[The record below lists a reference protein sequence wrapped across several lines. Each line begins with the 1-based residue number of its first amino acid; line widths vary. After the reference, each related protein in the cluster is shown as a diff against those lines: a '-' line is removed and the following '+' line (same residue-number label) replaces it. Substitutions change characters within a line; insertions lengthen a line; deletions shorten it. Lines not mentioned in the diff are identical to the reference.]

1 MNIGQLAEQTG
12 VSADT
17 LRYYEREG
25 LIQPPARAANGYR
38 SYQEVDA
45 QRVRFVRSAQAL
57 GFTLAEIRG
66 ILPQLNAG
74 RMDRRAIEA
83 HLQAKIAEIDGHI
96 RQMQA
101 KKRELVATFHALS
114 CPVDQPLTVP
124 QATRRGAARATA
136 HAGSPATART
146 KARTSHATSAT
157 SVAKPTA
164 TRRNTGAAR

>member
-25 LIQPPARAANGYR
+25 LIEPPARAANGYR
-38 SYQEVDA
+38 SYREADA

-83 HLQAKIAEIDGHI
+83 RLQAKIAEIDGHI
-96 RQMQA
+96 RQMQPA
-101 KKRELVATFHALS
+101 PAAIWTCVEKCCRS
-114 CPVDQPLTVP
+114 CGCARFSISTVRP
-124 QATRRGAARATA
+124 PSDGRTWWSSISGRPR
-136 HAGSPATART
+136 PA
-146 KARTSHATSAT
+146 SS
-157 SVAKPTA
+157 SIS
-164 TRRNTGAAR
+164 

>member
-1 MNIGQLAEQTG
+1 MNIGQLAEQAG

-25 LIQPPARAANGYR
+25 LIEPPARAANGYR
-38 SYQEVDA
+38 SYREVDA

-83 HLQAKIAEIDGHI
+83 HLQSKIAEIDGHI

-101 KKRELVATFHALS
+101 KKRELIATFNALS

-124 QATRRGAARATA
+124 QATRRGATAVTTRTTTRAAPRATP
-136 HAGSPATART
+136 PAAM
-146 KARTSHATSAT
+146 
-157 SVAKPTA
+157 
-164 TRRNTGAAR
+164 RRGTGASR

>member
-1 MNIGQLAEQTG
+1 MNIGHLAEQTG

-25 LIQPPARAANGYR
+25 LIEPPARAANGYR
-38 SYQEVDA
+38 SYREADA

-66 ILPQLNAG
+66 FLPQLDAG

-83 HLQAKIAEIDGHI
+83 RLQAKIAEIEGHI

-101 KKRELVATFHALS
+101 RKRELIATFNALS

-124 QATRRGAARATA
+124 QATRRVAPRAAAVATTRAA
-136 HAGSPATART
+136 APAAPRRGTGVAR
-146 KARTSHATSAT
+146 
-157 SVAKPTA
+157 
-164 TRRNTGAAR
+164 

>member
-25 LIQPPARAANGYR
+25 LIEPPARAANGYR
-38 SYQEVDA
+38 SYREADA

-83 HLQAKIAEIDGHI
+83 RLHAKIAEIDGHI

-101 KKRELVATFHALS
+101 RKRELVATFNALS
-114 CPVDQPLTVP
+114 CPADQPLTVP
-124 QATRRGAARATA
+124 QATRRGTPRAPARATPRA
-136 HAGSPATART
+136 PAPA
-146 KARTSHATSAT
+146 
-157 SVAKPTA
+157 A
-164 TRRNTGAAR
+164 TRRGTRVAR

>member
-25 LIQPPARAANGYR
+25 LIEPPARAANGYR
-38 SYQEVDA
+38 SYREADA

-74 RMDRRAIEA
+74 HMDRRAIES

-101 KKRELVATFHALS
+101 RKRELIATFNALS
-114 CPVDQPLTVP
+114 CPADQPLTVP
-124 QATRRGAARATA
+124 QATRRGAPRVTPRAM
-136 HAGSPATART
+136 P
-146 KARTSHATSAT
+146 HATPHTPAKPSAT
-157 SVAKPTA
+157 
-164 TRRNTGAAR
+164 TRRSTGGTR

>member
-25 LIQPPARAANGYR
+25 LIEPPARAANGYR
-38 SYQEVDA
+38 SYREADA

-83 HLQAKIAEIDGHI
+83 RLQAKIAEIDGHI

-101 KKRELVATFHALS
+101 RKRELVATFNALS
-114 CPVDQPLTVP
+114 CPADQPLTVP
-124 QATRRGAARATA
+124 QATRRGTPRAPARATPRA
-136 HAGSPATART
+136 PAPA
-146 KARTSHATSAT
+146 
-157 SVAKPTA
+157 A
-164 TRRNTGAAR
+164 TRRGTRVAR

>member
-25 LIQPPARAANGYR
+25 LIEPPARAANGYR
-38 SYQEVDA
+38 SYREGDA

-66 ILPQLNAG
+66 ILPQLHAG

-101 KKRELVATFHALS
+101 KKRELIATFKALS
-114 CPVDQPLTVP
+114 CPVDQPLTAP
-124 QATRRGAARATA
+124 QVTRRGAPHATPRTAPRSAA
-136 HAGSPATART
+136 HAA
-146 KARTSHATSAT
+146 
-157 SVAKPTA
+157 PTA
-164 TRRNTGAAR
+164 TRRSTRVAR

>member
-1 MNIGQLAEQTG
+1 MNIGQLAEQAG

-25 LIQPPARAANGYR
+25 LIEPPARAANGYR
-38 SYQEVDA
+38 SYREVDA

-101 KKRELVATFHALS
+101 KKRELIATFNALS

-124 QATRRGAARATA
+124 QATRRGTPRAATRATTRA
-136 HAGSPATART
+136 TPPA
-146 KARTSHATSAT
+146 
-157 SVAKPTA
+157 A
-164 TRRNTGAAR
+164 TRRGTGAAR

>member
-25 LIQPPARAANGYR
+25 LIDPPARAANGYR

-96 RQMQA
+96 REMQA
-101 KKRELVATFHALS
+101 KKRELIATFNALT
-114 CPVDQPLTVP
+114 CPVDQPLSVP
-124 QATRRGAARATA
+124 QATRRGAPRTTPHTTPHTA
-136 HAGSPATART
+136 PRTTARGT
-146 KARTSHATSAT
+146 SSTHRDTSSKRRSTREAR
-157 SVAKPTA
+157 
-164 TRRNTGAAR
+164 

>member
-25 LIQPPARAANGYR
+25 LIEPPARAANGYR
-38 SYQEVDA
+38 SYREADA

-83 HLQAKIAEIDGHI
+83 RLQAKIAEIDGHI

-101 KKRELVATFHALS
+101 RKRELVATFNALS

-124 QATRRGAARATA
+124 QATRRGTPRATA
-136 HAGSPATART
+136 GATPRAAAPA
-146 KARTSHATSAT
+146 
-157 SVAKPTA
+157 A
-164 TRRNTGAAR
+164 TRRGSGVVR